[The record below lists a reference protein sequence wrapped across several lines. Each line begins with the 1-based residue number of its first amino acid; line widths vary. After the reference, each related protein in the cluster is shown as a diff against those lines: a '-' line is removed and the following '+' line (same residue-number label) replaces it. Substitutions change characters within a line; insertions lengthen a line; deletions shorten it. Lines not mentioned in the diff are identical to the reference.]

1 MVDPDAIDTG
11 GAAPH
16 LDPPRSP
23 HPLDDRGTGHQAA
36 IGPTGPKHAQRFDNE
51 GSHGGRPDANS
62 GRARAQGEALG
73 PRYDI
78 YVLKATIETAAEA
91 GPVAGHVDRC
101 DEALQTVARSITQVR
116 LHERLLR
123 LAGVRLD
130 RAGATLLFKLSAKG
144 DSLRVT
150 DLAEILGVDT
160 PTVTRKVQQL
170 ERDGLVV
177 RQTDPDDRRA
187 SRIRLTPAG
196 RRTIERVRRARRA
209 WLEQLLHEWDDDDL
223 SALAD
228 LLGRFAQDLERDLDD
243 ARD

>member
-1 MVDPDAIDTG
+1 
-11 GAAPH
+11 
-16 LDPPRSP
+16 
-23 HPLDDRGTGHQAA
+23 
-36 IGPTGPKHAQRFDNE
+36 
-51 GSHGGRPDANS
+51 
-62 GRARAQGEALG
+62 
-73 PRYDI
+73 
-78 YVLKATIETAAEA
+78 VLKATTEA
-91 GPVAGHVDRC
+91 GVPAGPASRHVDRF

-130 RAGATLLFKLSAKG
+130 RAGVTLLFKLAAKG

-150 DLAEILGVDT
+150 DLAEVLGVDT

-170 ERDGLVV
+170 ERDGMVV
-177 RQTDPDDRRA
+177 RQSDPDDRRA

-196 RRTIERVRRARRA
+196 RRTIERVRRARRG
-209 WLEQLLHEWDDDDL
+209 WLERLLHDWDDDDL

-228 LLGRFAQDLERDLDD
+228 LLGRFAADLERDLDD

>member
-1 MVDPDAIDTG
+1 M
-11 GAAPH
+11 
-16 LDPPRSP
+16 
-23 HPLDDRGTGHQAA
+23 
-36 IGPTGPKHAQRFDNE
+36 
-51 GSHGGRPDANS
+51 
-62 GRARAQGEALG
+62 
-73 PRYDI
+73 
-78 YVLKATIETAAEA
+78 LKATIETDN
-91 GPVAGHVDRC
+91 GPDPVSLPVDRF

-130 RAGATLLFKLSAKG
+130 RAGATLLFKLAATG
-144 DSLRVT
+144 ESLRVT

-170 ERDGLVV
+170 ERDGMVV
-177 RQTDPDDRRA
+177 RQTDPADRRA

-209 WLEQLLHEWDDDDL
+209 WLEQLLQGWDDDGLSDL
-223 SALAD
+223 AN
-228 LLGRFAQDLERDLDD
+228 LLGRFAEDLERDLDD

>member
-1 MVDPDAIDTG
+1 MSTVTKKPSPAAVDDWYNICVP
-11 GAAPH
+11 
-16 LDPPRSP
+16 
-23 HPLDDRGTGHQAA
+23 
-36 IGPTGPKHAQRFDNE
+36 
-51 GSHGGRPDANS
+51 
-62 GRARAQGEALG
+62 
-73 PRYDI
+73 
-78 YVLKATIETAAEA
+78 KATIEAEA
-91 GPVAGHVDRC
+91 GPATGHVDRF
-101 DEALQTVARSITQVR
+101 DEALQTVARSIMQVR

-123 LAGVRLD
+123 LAGVRVD

-170 ERDGLVV
+170 ERDGMVV

-196 RRTIERVRRARRA
+196 RRTIERVRRARRG
-209 WLEQLLHEWDDDDL
+209 WLEQLLRDWDDHDL

-228 LLGRFAQDLERDLDD
+228 LLSQFADDLERDQDD
-243 ARD
+243 AVD